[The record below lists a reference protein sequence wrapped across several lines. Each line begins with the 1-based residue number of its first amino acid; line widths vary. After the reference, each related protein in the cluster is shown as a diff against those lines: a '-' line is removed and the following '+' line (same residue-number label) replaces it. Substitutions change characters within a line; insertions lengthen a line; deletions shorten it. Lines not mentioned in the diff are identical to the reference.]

1 MMDGPILSLTDVTVD
16 RRDANRKPLKILS
29 VERFDATQGERI
41 ALVGPSGAGKT
52 TCLDVIAG
60 IAPPTA
66 GRVTWQGATV
76 SDWPE
81 ARRDQWRRETIGII
95 FQDFHLVSELSAVQN
110 VLLPLTFSNWR
121 IAAKDR
127 TRAHELLERV
137 QLRDPGR
144 RAGVL
149 SRGEQQRVAIARA
162 LIRSPRLILADEP
175 TASLDAATGAEVA
188 DLLLA
193 EARSTGAT
201 LIVASH
207 DAVLIDRLDRRIT
220 FRAGVA
226 VEILRH
232 LEAQP

>member
-1 MMDGPILSLTDVTVD
+1 MVDSPILSLTDVTVD
-16 RRDANRKPLKILS
+16 RRDANRKPLRILS
-29 VERFDATQGERI
+29 VERFAAAQGERI
-41 ALVGPSGAGKT
+41 ALVGPSGAGKS

-66 GRVTWQGATV
+66 GRVAWQGATI

-95 FQDFHLVSELSAVQN
+95 FQDFHLVSELSALQN
-110 VLLPLTFSNWR
+110 VLLPLTFSSWR
-121 IAAKDR
+121 ITAKDR
-127 TRAHELLERV
+127 ARAYELLERV

-175 TASLDAATGAEVA
+175 TASLDAETGAEVA
-188 DLLLA
+188 NLLLS
-193 EARSTGAT
+193 EADAMGAT
-201 LIVASH
+201 LVVASH
-207 DAVLIDRLDRRIT
+207 DAALIERLDRRIT
-220 FRAGVA
+220 FRSGVA
-226 VEILRH
+226 A
-232 LEAQP
+232 EAPAHTKEMV

>member
-1 MMDGPILSLTDVTVD
+1 MMDGPSLSLTDVTVD
-16 RRDANRKPLKILS
+16 RRDANRKPLRILS
-29 VERFDATQGERI
+29 VERLDAMQGDRI

-60 IAPPTA
+60 ITPPTS
-66 GRVTWQGATV
+66 GRVTWQGAPV
-76 SDWPE
+76 SDQPE

-95 FQDFHLVSELSAVQN
+95 FQDFHLVSELSALQN
-110 VLLPLTFSNWR
+110 VLLPLTFSHWR
-121 IAAKDR
+121 IAAEDR
-127 TRAHELLERV
+127 KRALELLDRV

-175 TASLDAATGAEVA
+175 TASLDAETGAEVA
-188 DLLLA
+188 DLLLTQ
-193 EARSTGAT
+193 ARSTSAT

-220 FRAGVA
+220 FRSGVA
-226 VEILRH
+226 AERANAM
-232 LEAQP
+232 EAQP